1 MHLLNICVTEYHEA
15 RKEQTLAGRILGLIP
30 SDGQD
35 GIWDIFGDER
45 GAANVGGEC
54 VGHDLVSLRV
64 LQAPDALN
72 GDVKGGK
79 CSL

>member
-1 MHLLNICVTEYHEA
+1 MKREN
-15 RKEQTLAGRILGLIP
+15 EQTPAGRILGLVP

-35 GIWDIFGDER
+35 GIRDIFDDER
-45 GAANVGGEC
+45 GAANVGRESA
-54 VGHDLVSLRV
+54 GHDLVAPSV
-64 LQAPDALN
+64 LQAPNALN